1 MSRLYFTII
10 ILLAAG
16 VLVLGMTI
24 TADAL
29 EDLGAKPVTVLAV
42 EKKSNHT
49 RVTLLGTD
57 YYLSSELVEHLLVKP
72 MLQT

>member
-24 TADAL
+24 TANSL

-42 EKKSNHT
+42 EKESSHT

-57 YYLSSELVEHLLVKP
+57 YYLSFSELMENLF
-72 MLQT
+72 QNAR